1 MLFMLLNHFKI
12 KTFIKKILI
21 NAGLLLQDFS
31 KFKLLKLKNDFECQ
45 NFEMFEKLVYYFDK
59 GPSIE
64 DVGQFLRF
72 LTPTLLRWQFFPT
85 IRWQILDPFPL
96 KMPTS

>member
-1 MLFMLLNHFKI
+1 
-12 KTFIKKILI
+12 
-21 NAGLLLQDFS
+21 
-31 KFKLLKLKNDFECQ
+31 
-45 NFEMFEKLVYYFDK
+45 MFEKLVYYFDK

-85 IRWQILDPFPL
+85 IRWQILDPFQTPPPPPPPPPKNANVL
-96 KMPTS
+96 KVWSLSLRSV